1 MNEKIVVKNTRFGLG
16 LISKEK
22 IKKGE
27 VVWKITPKN
36 VILYNEEE
44 CIKYLNSIQ
53 TDLEKKFFLDYTLGI
68 KDKLCFILDDGKYMN
83 HSLSPN
89 CFTDMD
95 TIVTYALRDI
105 EVGEELFED
114 YRMFDHPPFLYNLLE
129 KYNCFPDYY
138 EVPPNPNTKD

>member
-1 MNEKIVVKNTRFGLG
+1 MNEKIVVKNTFFGLG
-16 LISKEK
+16 LMSKEK

-27 VVWKITPKN
+27 VVWKPTSKN

-53 TDLEKKFFLDYTLGI
+53 SDLKKKFFLDHSFGV
-68 KDKLCFILDDGKYMN
+68 KNKLCLLLDDGKYMN

-95 TIVTYALRDI
+95 TIITYALRDI
-105 EVGEELFED
+105 EIGEELFED
-114 YRMFDHPPFLYNLLE
+114 YTKFDHPPFLYNFLE
-129 KYNCFPDYY
+129 KYNCYPDYY
-138 EVPPNPNTKD
+138 EVPPKTNS